1 MFEIVLELWNGFCYP
16 SDAEGGAA
24 GSGGCRVDNEVLKR
38 VIDGMQK

>member
-16 SDAEGGAA
+16 SDAEG
-24 GSGGCRVDNEVLKR
+24 SGCRVDNEVLKR